1 MPTLRVGKTYIPYT
15 ITHSPRARR
24 QRIVVTSGI
33 VEVIAPEGT
42 TDEQVADFMHLRR
55 RWVFD
60 TRERMLERAPEVGPS
75 QRFISGS
82 KVPYRGRQTRLKLIQ
97 VDFPEV
103 RVSYRNGF
111 LIEVPRGMLLAD
123 QEAQV
128 EAAMKDW
135 LKSRLCEDV
144 AVMLDRACKRLGVE
158 ARGFR
163 LREQKHLWGSC
174 GKDGIIYL
182 NWHLI
187 YAPKP
192 VLEYA
197 VVHEVCHLRYRTHSQ
212 AFWSLVRSIM
222 PDYEPRKAWLDSPG
236 REVIPSKLKPPS

>member
-1 MPTLRVGKTYIPYT
+1 MPALMVGKTEIPYT

-24 QRIVVTSGI
+24 QRIVVTAGM
-33 VEVIAPEGT
+33 VEVIAPVGT
-42 TDEQVADFMHLRR
+42 TEDQVADFMHLRR

-60 TRERMLERAPEVGPS
+60 TRERMLESAPEVEPTL
-75 QRFISGS
+75 RYISGA
-82 KVPYRGRQTRLKLIQ
+82 KVPYRGRQTRLKLIR
-97 VDFPEV
+97 VDIQEV

-111 LIEVPRGMLLAD
+111 LIEVPKGMRPVD

-135 LKSRLCEDV
+135 LKARLREDV
-144 AVMLDRACKRLGVE
+144 AVMIDRACKRVGVE
-158 ARGFR
+158 AKGFR

-187 YAPKP
+187 YAPKT

-197 VVHEVCHLRYRTHSQ
+197 VTHEVCHLRHRTHSQ
-212 AFWSLVRSIM
+212 AFWSLVKSM
-222 PDYEPRKAWLDSPG
+222 LPDFEARKAWLGSQQTSNTNS
-236 REVIPSKLKPPS
+236 RRR